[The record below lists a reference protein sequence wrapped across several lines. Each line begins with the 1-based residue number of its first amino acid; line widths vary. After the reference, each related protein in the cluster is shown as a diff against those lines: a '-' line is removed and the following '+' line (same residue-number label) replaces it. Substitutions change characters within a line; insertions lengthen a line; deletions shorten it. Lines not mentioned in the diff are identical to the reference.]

1 MAMSIHRS
9 GRGET
14 RRLVLSCDVV
24 GCPVQVEPP
33 PAEAWRRDID
43 ADAHARAHAD
53 GWTHDPVRGTD
64 YCPEHAESSTPLAEG
79 TVAPRPSA
87 AARDQAGDPLNR
99 DDYAA
104 TLRAQLG
111 EAPPAT
117 TLPTVVTRTQARVAA
132 RLLDELAGVY
142 RGEAL
147 GTLATEMA
155 RTLDSHS

>member
-1 MAMSIHRS
+1 MSIHRS
-9 GRGET
+9 GRGAT
-14 RRLVLSCDVV
+14 RRLVISCDVV

-43 ADAHARAHAD
+43 ADAHARTHAD

-64 YCPEHAESSTPLAEG
+64 YCPEHAASSTPLAEG
-79 TVAPRPSA
+79 IVTPRPSA
-87 AARDQAGDPLNR
+87 AARDRAGDPVNR

-111 EAPPAT
+111 EVSPAST
-117 TLPTVVTRTQARVAA
+117 PPTVLTRAQARVAA
-132 RLLDELAGVY
+132 LLLDELAGVY

-147 GTLATEMA
+147 GSLAAEVA
-155 RTLDSHS
+155 RTLKGQS

>member
-1 MAMSIHRS
+1 MSIRQS
-9 GRGET
+9 GRGAT

-33 PAEAWRRDID
+33 PAEAWRRDVD

-64 YCPEHAESSTPLAEG
+64 YCPEHAASSTPPAEG
-79 TVAPRPSA
+79 TVAPRPTA
-87 AARDQAGDPLNR
+87 TARDEAGDPLNR

-104 TLRAQLG
+104 TLRVQLD
-111 EAPPAT
+111 EASPAS
-117 TLPTVVTRTQARVAA
+117 TLPTVLTRAQASVAT

-147 GTLATEMA
+147 GSLAAEVAQTL
-155 RTLDSHS
+155 RSRV